1 MYGRSQEPMALCNKN
16 TELCPSLFS
25 FKLAMKDAKSLPIFV
40 SAGFIIPVMNFRF
53 AGFQYGASVKIIAVL
68 VVVALIFHGDR
79 QIVLAFE
86 FNVNVSSCHQKRTLT
101 SIRCN
106 FVLFVH
112 DALPLLLLHRFAAL
126 I

>member
-1 MYGRSQEPMALCNKN
+1 MPVSI
-16 TELCPSLFS
+16 F
-25 FKLAMKDAKSLPIFV
+25 FKLAMKDAKACRFLFRQASLL
-40 SAGFIIPVMNFRF
+40 PVMNFPF

-79 QIVLAFE
+79 QIVLTFE